1 MSSLYKL
8 SIQGIRSFDPN
19 HSEAIQFDRPL
30 TLIVGQ
36 NGSGKTTIIE
46 CLRYATTGD
55 LPPNSKNGAFI
66 NDPELNGERDTK
78 AQIKLAFNNLNGK
91 SMILTKTLQ
100 AIKKPGASPT
110 MKTLE
115 NQLVVINGK
124 ERSTISSKISDID
137 AKIPIQ
143 LGISKAILNYVVF
156 CHQDDSLWPISE
168 PAVLKKKFDEIFDS
182 VKFIKVLD
190 SLKIVNKEMNID
202 IKLLN
207 NNVQHLKND
216 RTRAH
221 TKLQE
226 IDNLTNQ
233 INENKI
239 QIELIT
245 KKLKEINIESDNLF
259 KSNQDFEKVLSR
271 IELLKQQRNS
281 LIQQIERLEN
291 STKLLSMSDDELKE
305 NLSNFAND
313 IIKNENELKNLKTN
327 LNLKQDN
334 ISKIRSE
341 LSESKIIEGRLNTL
355 TDQYNNNINIRKNL
369 IEEYKSNLQNYEK
382 NDEKNDDDI
391 ILILRIN

>member
-143 LGISKAILNYVVF
+143 LGISKAILNYVI
-156 CHQDDSLWPISE
+156 H
-168 PAVLKKKFDEIFDS
+168 
-182 VKFIKVLD
+182 
-190 SLKIVNKEMNID
+190 
-202 IKLLN
+202 
-207 NNVQHLKND
+207 
-216 RTRAH
+216 
-221 TKLQE
+221 
-226 IDNLTNQ
+226 
-233 INENKI
+233 
-239 QIELIT
+239 
-245 KKLKEINIESDNLF
+245 
-259 KSNQDFEKVLSR
+259 
-271 IELLKQQRNS
+271 
-281 LIQQIERLEN
+281 
-291 STKLLSMSDDELKE
+291 
-305 NLSNFAND
+305 
-313 IIKNENELKNLKTN
+313 
-327 LNLKQDN
+327 
-334 ISKIRSE
+334 
-341 LSESKIIEGRLNTL
+341 
-355 TDQYNNNINIRKNL
+355 
-369 IEEYKSNLQNYEK
+369 
-382 NDEKNDDDI
+382 
-391 ILILRIN
+391 

>member
-124 ERSTISSKISDID
+124 ERTTISSKISDID

-207 NNVQHLKND
+207 NNPKIKFKLNQLQKN
-216 RTRAH
+216 
-221 TKLQE
+221 
-226 IDNLTNQ
+226 
-233 INENKI
+233 
-239 QIELIT
+239 
-245 KKLKEINIESDNLF
+245 
-259 KSNQDFEKVLSR
+259 
-271 IELLKQQRNS
+271 
-281 LIQQIERLEN
+281 
-291 STKLLSMSDDELKE
+291 
-305 NLSNFAND
+305 
-313 IIKNENELKNLKTN
+313 
-327 LNLKQDN
+327 
-334 ISKIRSE
+334 
-341 LSESKIIEGRLNTL
+341 
-355 TDQYNNNINIRKNL
+355 
-369 IEEYKSNLQNYEK
+369 
-382 NDEKNDDDI
+382 
-391 ILILRIN
+391 